1 MPPAP
6 RLRAA
11 CDICHNLKVR
21 CSGTMP
27 CEACAESGASCFYS
41 VSNRLGRPPG
51 AKNKRS
57 ASTAEARSSSSASD
71 SSIPPSSRTPTMIV
85 PPPQLM
91 IFPEDSTGDRTTM
104 GQSRWP
110 LNRPTPRRLQSDSQT
125 RRSRQRAERLL
136 TSPIASGEGNMDSSK
151 VDPKTNDN
159 TMESGGDMR
168 DLNVSGRIEWDTG
181 VYGLS
186 GLLGGHWNWNA
197 RPLESSSVE
206 SRDSSYDEMTLDEAT
221 GFSAMPHRT
230 GLNDMQALPTDPTP
244 QMITAELLDVLAAES
259 GPGPFYPAQPEPSP
273 TEECS
278 CLRYHTELL
287 CALKS
292 STSGSVRSSPKA
304 DGSGSGYSP
313 LGNIMTTIQEAFK
326 TWRKFIH
333 CPNCAQNGDQE
344 VLLLSLMCARSVLT
358 QLEGVTW
365 IGGGNNT
372 PDDTGPTLTLGEFRV
387 EGDEKSTLLH
397 ALRSLTLRKIEA
409 VLIRLKEVLERIKR
423 LESGLEASRL
433 PENRRGR
440 GAEGPRLES
449 RGGDGMCN
457 LAYAEQMLQG
467 LMRYVRVLE
476 GGFASNQMNI

>member
-1 MPPAP
+1 
-6 RLRAA
+6 
-11 CDICHNLKVR
+11 
-21 CSGTMP
+21 MP
-27 CEACAESGASCFYS
+27 CETCAESGASCFYS

-57 ASTAEARSSSSASD
+57 ASTAEARSSSTASD

-91 IFPEDSTGDRTTM
+91 IFPEDSSGERTTI

-110 LNRPTPRRLQSDSQT
+110 LNRPTPRRLQSDSQA
-125 RRSRQRAERLL
+125 RRPRQRAERLI
-136 TSPIASGEGNMDSSK
+136 TPPMTSGEGDISSSRI
-151 VDPKTNDN
+151 DPKINDN
-159 TMESGGDMR
+159 TMDSGDMR
-168 DLNVSGRIEWDTG
+168 DLDALGRMQWDTG

-197 RPLESSSVE
+197 RPPESSSVE
-206 SRDSSYDEMTLDEAT
+206 SRDSSYDEMALDEAT
-221 GFSAMPHRT
+221 GFSAIPHPT
-230 GLNDMQALPTDPTP
+230 GLNDMQALPTGPTP
-244 QMITAELLDVLAAES
+244 QIITAELLDALAAES
-259 GPGPFYPAQPEPSP
+259 GPDLFYPTQPEPSP

-278 CLRYHTELL
+278 CLRHHTELL

-292 STSGSVRSSPKA
+292 STSGSVRSSPKS
-304 DGSGSGYSP
+304 DGSGSGYSS

-326 TWRKFIH
+326 TWREFIN
-333 CPNCAQNGDQE
+333 CPGCAQNGDQE

-372 PDDTGPTLTLGEFRV
+372 PNDSGPTLTLGEFRV
-387 EGDEKSTLLH
+387 EGDEKSMLLH
-397 ALRSLTLRKIEA
+397 ALRSITLRKIEA
-409 VLIRLKEVLERIKR
+409 VLVRLKEVLERIKR
-423 LESGLEASRL
+423 LENGLDSPRL

-440 GAEGPRLES
+440 GAEGPRVES
-449 RGGDGMCN
+449 RGGDGMSN

-467 LMRYVRVLE
+467 LMRYVRALE
-476 GGFASNQMNI
+476 GGFASNQMDI